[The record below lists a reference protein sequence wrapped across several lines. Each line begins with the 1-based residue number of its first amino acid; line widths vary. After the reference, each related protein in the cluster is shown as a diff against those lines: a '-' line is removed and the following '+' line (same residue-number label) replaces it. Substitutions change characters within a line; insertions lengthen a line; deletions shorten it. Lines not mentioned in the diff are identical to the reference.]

1 MIAAAIAAG
10 LLLVSGVP
18 TYAVWAA
25 AGGQVF
31 WNRHEADL
39 FLNSRTSGWRGTY
52 GELAVRLAVVF
63 VGGRMPA
70 KDQRL
75 RSFVVRCTADGIKT
89 YETEGVFFGALTVF
103 EGRIQAGAQWV
114 WTGSEFVHAT
124 QGQPQRFVAAQ
135 PSSAAAVIENGGW
148 LQQMLFRGLSD
159 GDPRHRRRTIADDQ
173 VDRRR

>member
-1 MIAAAIAAG
+1 VTRRIAVIAAVIAAAG
-10 LLLVSGVP
+10 LFVMSGVP
-18 TYAVWAA
+18 TYLVWTGG
-25 AGGQVF
+25 GGQVF
-31 WNRHEADL
+31 WNQHEADL

-70 KDQRL
+70 KDERL
-75 RSFVVRCTADGIKT
+75 RSSVVRCTADGIKT

-124 QGQPQRFVAAQ
+124 PDQQQRFVATP
-135 PSSAAAVIENGGW
+135 PSSAAATIEIGGW
-148 LQQMLFRGLSD
+148 LQQMLFRGLSTETHATLD
-159 GDPRHRRRTIADDQ
+159 GR
-173 VDRRR
+173 